1 MKSQVKWGIAF
12 MAIGLIIL
20 PLGYPYLLVYT
31 IPLVIIGI
39 ALIVFRN
46 REVIIEKEEIKKL

>member
-1 MKSQVKWGIAF
+1 

-39 ALIVFRN
+39 ALIIFRN
-46 REVIIEKEEIKKL
+46 REVIIEKEEIKGL